1 MNINDIKNI
10 CVVGA
15 GNMGHQIS
23 LLCAIHGFRTICT
36 DVNEEA
42 LKKAEGFAENYLR
55 TRVKKGKM
63 TADQAGLAKENISFT
78 SDLVEAVKQA
88 DYVIEAIIESLEI
101 KREIFADLDRLAP
114 EHAILATN
122 SSRIVSSHIAD
133 ATKRPS
139 KVVNLH
145 FNNPALVMKLVE
157 VVTGPHVSRETA
169 EISMELCEK
178 LNKIAVLQKKEIE
191 GFCLG
196 KIVRAVTDAALW
208 THEMGVASVEDI
220 DKVCVHGLGHP
231 MGPFRLMDLVGID
244 LEYQIG
250 MEKFAQ
256 TGNSAD
262 LPYPSV
268 VEKFTKGHYGEK
280 AGKGWYDYSK
290 KQ

>member
-1 MNINDIKNI
+1 MKIDDVKNI

-23 LLCAIHGFRTICT
+23 LLCAIHGFNTICT
-36 DVNEEA
+36 DVSGEA
-42 LKKAEGFAENYLR
+42 LEKAEAFADKYLKG
-55 TRVKKGKM
+55 RVKKGKM
-63 TADQAGLAKENISFT
+63 TEEQARLARENISFT
-78 SDLVEAVKQA
+78 PDLEKAVKET
-88 DYVIEAIIESLEI
+88 DYVIEAIMESLEI
-101 KREIFADLDRLAP
+101 KREIFAELDRLAP
-114 EHAILATN
+114 AHAILSTN
-122 SSRIVSSHIAD
+122 SSRIVSSRIAD
-133 ATKRPS
+133 ATNRPS
-139 KVVNLH
+139 QVLNLH

-169 EISMELCEK
+169 QVSMDLCEK

-196 KIVRAVTDAALW
+196 KIVRAVTDSALW
-208 THEMGVASVEDI
+208 AHEMGVATAEDI

-244 LEYQIG
+244 LEYRIG

-256 TGNSAD
+256 TGNPRD

-268 VEKFTKGHYGEK
+268 VEKYVKGHYGEK
-280 AGKGWYDYSK
+280 TGKGWYDYSK
-290 KQ
+290 D